1 MFHSL
6 HKHNYLSEVVED
18 PDYWLFKYTLI
29 DDKFGKVSGA
39 APAAINVPG
48 YATRISAIIVE
59 YSKRGLNVE
68 AQLAIYL
75 LDICKRYDYNLK
87 VLLADYDKS
96 DTQAFQK
103 LWKTVDQKKILR
115 LMVFA

>member
-29 DDKFGKVSGA
+29 DDKFGKVSGT

-48 YATRISAIIVE
+48 YASAISSIIIE

-68 AQLAIYL
+68 AQLTIYL
-75 LDICKRYDYNLK
+75 LDICKRHGYDFRSL
-87 VLLADYDKS
+87 V
-96 DTQAFQK
+96 K
-103 LWKTVDQKKILR
+103 LIMIGLERRRFRNCGKR
-115 LMVFA
+115 